1 MSNGIAEFNGC
12 PDKDGDKVP
21 DSDDKCPDIAGLA
34 EFKGCPDK
42 DGDKI
47 IDSEDKC
54 PDVAGLAEFNGCP
67 DKDGDKIIDSE
78 DKCPDVAGLPE
89 FGGCPDKDADKIID
103 SEDNCPDEAGL
114 AEFGGCP
121 DKDSDGSADKDDAC
135 PDVAGPKENKGCP
148 WPDTDGDG
156 ILDKDDNCPKVFGVI
171 ARNGCPEIKEEV
183 KKAITV
189 AFKNLQFETGK
200 SVIVKTSYPSLD
212 QLAKVMNDDKALML
226 KISGHTDNVGVES
239 ENLKLSKARAEAIKT
254 YLNKKGIDEKRIK
267 AEGFGSTKPVADNKT
282 TEGRTLNR
290 RVEMAVDYE

>member
-1 MSNGIAEFNGC
+1 
-12 PDKDGDKVP
+12 
-21 DSDDKCPDIAGLA
+21 
-34 EFKGCPDK
+34 
-42 DGDKI
+42 
-47 IDSEDKC
+47 
-54 PDVAGLAEFNGCP
+54 
-67 DKDGDKIIDSE
+67 
-78 DKCPDVAGLPE
+78 
-89 FGGCPDKDADKIID
+89 
-103 SEDNCPDEAGL
+103 
-114 AEFGGCP
+114 
-121 DKDSDGSADKDDAC
+121 
-135 PDVAGPKENKGCP
+135 
-148 WPDTDGDG
+148 
-156 ILDKDDNCPKVFGVI
+156 VI

-254 YLNKKGIDEKRIK
+254 YLNKKGIDEKRIS